1 MIHRQ
6 IHFPGGLCFALLLAI
21 APSLATGDEPRV
33 DKLTATSARLAFVP
47 GDAFFAVRMES
58 PDDLVQKLVNFDE
71 RLAADEKQSRGLEL
85 EYQVPGRATSLVEYR
100 FGFSGINVVNVTE
113 ADRDILMRLLEWTE
127 HEQKRIDFDE
137 GKLRP
142 VSQYVVLD
150 DIMVPVETLSN
161 QQSFCI
167 VIVNKN
173 VDFSRARPYVRY
185 NEDWN
190 LEQPRFWP
198 GSRKLLDVKPL
209 PFHADSMLERLW
221 PRRYQPHVPT
231 AEAVLED
238 WTNGPRIAPLSVR
251 LPETITRGGESGTGE
266 IMEPVEVTFGD
277 VAFVGYPTGDVEQ
290 IHGQHL
296 NSTFYVATT
305 EGLHR
310 YRWILGTGKTVGP
323 ELHKELIM
331 EPERDE

>member
-1 MIHRQ
+1 MINRH
-6 IHFPGGLCFALLLAI
+6 ICLSGGLCVAILLATG
-21 APSLATGDEPRV
+21 PHLATGDEPRV
-33 DKLTATSARLAFVP
+33 DKLTATAARLAFVP

-58 PDDLVQKLVNFDE
+58 PDDLVYKLVDFGG
-71 RLAADEKQSRGLEL
+71 RPPADEEQSVGLEL
-85 EYQVPGRATSLVEYR
+85 EYQLPGRTTRLVEYQ
-100 FGFSGINVVNVTE
+100 FGFSRIDVLNVTE
-113 ADRDILMRLLEWTE
+113 ADRGILMRLVELTE
-127 HEQKRIDFDE
+127 QEQKRIDFDE
-137 GKLRP
+137 GKSRP
-142 VSQYVVLD
+142 LNQYVVLD

-173 VDFSRARPYVRY
+173 IDFARAHPYVRY

-190 LEQPRFWP
+190 LEQPQFWP
-198 GSRKLLDVKPL
+198 GSRELLDVKPL
-209 PFHADSMLERLW
+209 PFHADSMFDRLW

-238 WTNGPRIAPLSVR
+238 WMNGPQIAPLNVR
-251 LPETITRGGESGTGE
+251 IPETISRGGESATRE
-266 IMEPVEVTFGD
+266 IMEPVEVNYGD
-277 VAFVGYPTGDVEQ
+277 IAFVGYPTGDVEQ
-290 IHGQHL
+290 IYGKRL

-323 ELHKELIM
+323 ELHKELIE
-331 EPERDE
+331 EPERE